1 MPTPAQKHIM
11 SSCPIS
17 CQLLSRSLGT
27 HWPLQEVSL
36 RQMLG
41 FFCAQDDMAN
51 VFVWLDKM
59 FVLFNSSIPISVE
72 FPNWLGFL
80 GCFDILNE
88 IYLSSV
94 WAYTVHCP
102 LENHFNYVHQFL
114 CLLWVPWY
122 VLVVDFSFVVKIQ
135 RAQFGPQA
143 GSSDWAAA
151 GPFAE
156 VRISTDS
163 TGHHGSK
170 RQLYHRTRGRK
181 FHTKRDI
188 LISNDWWQR
197 IG

>member
-17 CQLLSRSLGT
+17 CQLLFRSLGT

-41 FFCAQDDMAN
+41 FFLCTGWHGKCVCLAWQN
-51 VFVWLDKM
+51 VCSLQ
-59 FVLFNSSIPISVE
+59 LFHPYLSWVSQ
-72 FPNWLGFL
+72 LTRFL